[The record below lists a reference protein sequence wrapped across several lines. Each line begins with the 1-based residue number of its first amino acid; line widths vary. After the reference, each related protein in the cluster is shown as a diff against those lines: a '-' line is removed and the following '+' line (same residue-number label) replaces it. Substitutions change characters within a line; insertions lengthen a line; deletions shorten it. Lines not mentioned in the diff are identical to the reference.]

1 MLLARPLRRS
11 SALAVAI
18 LLLTGCS
25 HVPLASDVHRRLGV
39 GRYAALPA
47 DSVRVVELRRAPGW
61 QAQLADSVGG
71 PYEVLAAVRTLGAGG
86 DAAADARA
94 AFRRRVGEVGGNV
107 AALLAVEKEPA
118 TPYTHAEGD
127 AVRALPP
134 MPDAALRCD
143 RLDAP
148 DSAGAR
154 VVACREASRLA
165 PSDPSP
171 LRALAVAHLAL
182 AQRATAR
189 RQEGLAI
196 QSARGEAAIAAY
208 RAGRLDP
215 AYAAPAPYL
224 PGAVALFGG
233 DSLRAYQAL
242 AILLGGGP
250 GVLSPAGGALA
261 ANREVIRLAPDSVAG
276 YTNAVAILL
285 AQRRPEEALRVA
297 AALARR
303 RPERVE
309 GWARAAVAANALGDH
324 VRAMRLWGRVLELDP
339 KYFRL
344 GFVEPY
350 GLSEYRGSEQRAGK
364 QPAATVDDLP

>member
-11 SALAVAI
+11 SALAVAV

-134 MPDAALRCD
+134 MPDASLRCD

-250 GVLSPAGGALA
+250 GVLSPAAGALA
-261 ANREVIRLAPDSVAG
+261 ANREGSGSPPTRWPATRTRSPSSSPSAAP
-276 YTNAVAILL
+276 
-285 AQRRPEEALRVA
+285 RRRSASPPPSPA
-297 AALARR
+297 AAPSASRGGPAPPSPPTPSVTTCARCVSGGASSSSTPSTSASASSSR
-303 RPERVE
+303 T
-309 GWARAAVAANALGDH
+309 A
-324 VRAMRLWGRVLELDP
+324 
-339 KYFRL
+339 
-344 GFVEPY
+344 
-350 GLSEYRGSEQRAGK
+350 
-364 QPAATVDDLP
+364 